1 MNEKSNKIKKIPILT
16 YLCYLLAVSVLFTGV
31 TFSRYS
37 ASTSGD
43 VSSSLVPYIAS
54 YEIDNISA
62 TTFPNSNYWLS
73 ESADR
78 AVGTARTVRY
88 TMRNYEAGADGSA
101 QRVNELDLQ
110 GSVRL
115 YVPAELAGSI
125 ALQLEEV
132 QPDSTSTAVTPQ
144 YVLSE
149 LLAEVDS
156 GSTTWNTAAEPEKNE
171 QDYDDLSGAPDEVM
185 NLSGSLNGK
194 DGTLFAQAQGTD
206 GESGNTLSI
215 TESVRTV
222 QYSVGFQRGVP
233 TQSTVEGISVITN
246 LQPQLFLDLEK
257 EELYYAV
264 DITLPDEMLFEGGVA
279 QQKTFVL
286 YITLTHVVSSDD
298 FGIDWT
304 TGAEADQTCDAYLQK
319 PAAGTGVYTFNGA
332 KVLGYHFDVEAATY
346 ERDGAPR
353 ANSTTVRVTKAY
365 GIDEAGTSYTGEA
378 TLSFLHVAPISED
391 AVNYVHPIQKFYT
404 YENNAYTEADDA
416 PATIQDAQNC
426 YGVCTNLDGTDGEYY
441 ISFAN
446 MPDDPRYAT
455 YEGQETNAATNYA
468 MGQLLSRNYPTRLTA
483 IFVQASESSASGE
496 VIV

>member
-1 MNEKSNKIKKIPILT
+1 MNENSNKIKKIPILS
-16 YLCYLLAVSVLFTGV
+16 YLCCLLAVSVLFTGV

-37 ASTSGD
+37 SSTSGD
-43 VSSSLVPYIAS
+43 VASSLVPYIAS

-144 YVLSE
+144 YVLSD
-149 LLAEVDS
+149 LLTVAD
-156 GSTTWNTAAEPEKNE
+156 GGTFNTAASEN
-171 QDYDDLSGAPDEVM
+171 YDDLSGAPDEEM

-194 DGTLFAQAQGTD
+194 DGTLFAQAQG
-206 GESGNTLSI
+206 EKGNTLSI

-298 FGIDWT
+298 FGIEWT
-304 TGAEADQTCDAYLQK
+304 TGAEADQTCDAYLQT
-319 PAAGTGVYTFNGA
+319 PAADTEVYTFNGA

-346 ERDGAPR
+346 ERDGAQR

-378 TLSFLHVAPISED
+378 ELSFLHVAPISED

-416 PATIQDAQNC
+416 PATIQDAQKL

-441 ISFAN
+441 ISFAG

-455 YEGQETNAATNYA
+455 FEGQEANAATNYA